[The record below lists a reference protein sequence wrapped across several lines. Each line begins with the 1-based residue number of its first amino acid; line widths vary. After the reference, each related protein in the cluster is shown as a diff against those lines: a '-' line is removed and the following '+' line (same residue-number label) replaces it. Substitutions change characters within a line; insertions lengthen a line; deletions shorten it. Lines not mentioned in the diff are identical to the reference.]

1 MSFFVYGLVIVLII
15 LVPNVVFA
23 LCNKDGFEN
32 NWHNKAVEILE
43 QVGRFGCMIFMFIVI
58 PEISF
63 SSDESFALYII
74 VNMALLLLYCLLW
87 IVFFKKDNMAKAVFL
102 SVIPS
107 VIFLFSGIISFNIP
121 LIIAAVIFSPCHI
134 LISVKNVTEKEK
146 TE

>member
-32 NWHNKAVEILE
+32 NWHSKTVEILE

-87 IVFFKKDNMAKAVFL
+87 IVFFKKNTMAKAVSL

>member
-1 MSFFVYGLVIVLII
+1 MSFFVYGLVIVLIM

-23 LCNKDGFEN
+23 LFNKDSFEN

-74 VNMALLLLYCLLW
+74 VNMVLLLLYCLLW
-87 IVFFKKDNMAKAVFL
+87 IVFFKKNNMAKAVSL

>member
-1 MSFFVYGLVIVLII
+1 MSFFVYGLVIVLIM

-23 LCNKDGFEN
+23 LFNRDGFEN
-32 NWHNKAVEILE
+32 PWRNKTVEILE
-43 QVGRFGCMIFMFIVI
+43 QIGRFGCMIFMFIVI

-63 SSDESFALYII
+63 PSDESFALYII
-74 VNMALLLLYCLLW
+74 VNMSLLLLYCLLW
-87 IVFFKKDNMAKAVFL
+87 IVFFKRNNMARAVSL

-107 VIFLFSGIISFNIP
+107 VIFLFSGIISGNIP

>member
-23 LCNKDGFEN
+23 LYNKDGFEN
-32 NWHNKAVEILE
+32 LWHNKAVEILE

-58 PEISF
+58 PEVSF
-63 SSDESFALYII
+63 PSDESFALYII
-74 VNMALLLLYCLLW
+74 VNMVLLLLYCLLW
-87 IVFFKKDNMAKAVFL
+87 IVFFRKNNMAKAVSL

-107 VIFLFSGIISFNIP
+107 VILLFSGIISLNIP
-121 LIIAAVIFSPCHI
+121 LIITAVIFAPCHI

>member
-43 QVGRFGCMIFMFIVI
+43 QIGRFGCMIFMFIVI

-87 IVFFKKDNMAKAVFL
+87 IVFFKKSNMAKAVSL